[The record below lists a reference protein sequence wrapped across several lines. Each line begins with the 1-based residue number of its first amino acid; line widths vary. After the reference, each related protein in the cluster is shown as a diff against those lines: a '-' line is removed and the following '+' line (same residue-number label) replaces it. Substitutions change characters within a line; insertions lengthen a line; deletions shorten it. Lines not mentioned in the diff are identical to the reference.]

1 MRISDWSSDVCSS
14 DLTVQNELVLL
25 LTKSHRN
32 VCVVGDGDQSI
43 YKLRGADMRNILD
56 FETAFPDVTVVV
68 LEQNYRSTQKILTAA
83 NAVISNNL
91 GRKPKELWTDR
102 GDGHPIVRYH
112 GDDEVDEAQW
122 VTREIAHLHDGGDR
136 SEEHTSEIQSLM
148 RH

>member
-68 LEQNYRSTQKILTAA
+68 LEQNYRSTQQILTAA
-83 NAVISNNL
+83 
-91 GRKPKELWTDR
+91 
-102 GDGHPIVRYH
+102 
-112 GDDEVDEAQW
+112 
-122 VTREIAHLHDGGDR
+122 R
-136 SEEHTSEIQSLM
+136 SEERRVGKECVRSVRSRWSPYHYKKNQPSTN
-148 RH
+148 